1 VFEFLLRDT
10 AFMGKIDN
18 AICLFIEEDLMQ
30 YKHIPQLVKSLMDI
44 LASQVLNGGL
54 KKKLEREIQC
64 EII

>member
-1 VFEFLLRDT
+1 
-10 AFMGKIDN
+10 MGKIDN